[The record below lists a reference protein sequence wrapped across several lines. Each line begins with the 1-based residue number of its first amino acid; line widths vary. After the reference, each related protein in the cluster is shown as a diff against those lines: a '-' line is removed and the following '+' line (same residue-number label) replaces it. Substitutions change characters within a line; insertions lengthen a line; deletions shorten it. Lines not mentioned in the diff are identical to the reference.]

1 MLMPSNYVPTPD
13 LLADRNVLISGAG
26 DGIGKALAMACA
38 RAGASTLLLGRTTS
52 KLEAVYDEIIA
63 AGLPKPAIVPLDLT
77 AFESNDVNDLIEAI
91 DTNYGALHGLV
102 HNAALLGERVPL
114 AHYDTITWH
123 RVMQVNVNAVFVLTR
138 ALLPALDRANDA
150 SLIFTSSGVGK
161 TPRAYW
167 GAYSVSKYALEGLAM
182 LLADELENV
191 SGIRSNILNPGATRT
206 GMRAAAYP
214 NEDPATLKTPE
225 AVLPYYLWLLGRD
238 SAGVHGQRFDA

>member
-1 MLMPSNYVPTPD
+1 MPSNYIPTPD

-52 KLEAVYDEIIA
+52 KLEAVYDEIMA
-63 AGLPKPAIVPLDLT
+63 AGLPKPAIVPLDLA
-77 AFESNDVNDLIEAI
+77 AFESTDVNDLIEAI
-91 DTNYGALHGLV
+91 DTNYGTLHGLV

-114 AHYDTITWH
+114 AHYDTVTWH
-123 RVMQVNVNAVFVLTR
+123 QVMQVNVNAVFVLTR
-138 ALLPALDRANDA
+138 ALLPALDRAGDA

-167 GAYSVSKYALEGLAM
+167 GAYSVSKYALEGMAM

>member
-1 MLMPSNYVPTPD
+1 
-13 LLADRNVLISGAG
+13 
-26 DGIGKALAMACA
+26 MACA

-77 AFESNDVNDLIEAI
+77 SFESNDVNDLIEAI

-114 AHYDTITWH
+114 AHYDTVTWH
-123 RVMQVNVNAVFVLTR
+123 QVMQVNVNAVFVLTR
-138 ALLPALDRANDA
+138 ALLPALDRAGDA

-167 GAYSVSKYALEGLAM
+167 GAYSVSKYALEGMAM

-238 SAGVHGQRFDA
+238 SAGVHGERFDA

>member
-1 MLMPSNYVPTPD
+1 MPSSYTPTPD

-77 AFESNDVNDLIEAI
+77 AFESKDVNDLIEAI

-114 AHYDTITWH
+114 AHYDTVTWH
-123 RVMQVNVNAVFVLTR
+123 QVMQVNVNAVFVLTR
-138 ALLPALDRANDA
+138 ALLPALDRAGDA

-167 GAYSVSKYALEGLAM
+167 GAYSVSKYALEGMAM